1 MVGGGI
7 QNELLCRWTA
17 AACGRPVLAG
27 PAEATALGN
36 ISAQLLAMGEVA
48 SLAQSRELIA
58 RSFAPVAFEPQETR
72 AWDDAYGR
80 FEKILKR

>member
-17 AACGRPVLAG
+17 AACGRVVLAG

-36 ISAQLLAMGEVA
+36 VSAQLIAAGEV
-48 SLAQSRELIA
+48 SGLSQTREIVA
-58 RSFAPVAFEPQETR
+58 RSFAPIMYEPKDT
-72 AWDDAYGR
+72 ASWDAACER
-80 FEKILKR
+80 FVKLVK